1 MPQLVNMEVLM
12 TERNYNVDQL
22 NKIQETIN
30 KMDPVDIADKLEIL
44 PEKDVAIWIK
54 LLNKDLLA
62 DSFTEL
68 RAENKARIV
77 NILSEESIKD
87 LVRDLD
93 EDELVDTLQELPA
106 NITKKLMDTH
116 IDDNRRKV
124 VNELLGYP
132 QESVGSIM
140 TVNFLSVKETD
151 SPKSALDKI
160 MASQLDAEKLEQ
172 IWLTDQSLV
181 LIGFVYI
188 ADIIRNQNESLKELA
203 KSITATVTPYEDQE
217 VVAKLS
223 YRYDLGEVPVVDSE
237 NRLIGIVPAE
247 DVIDVVHDE
256 LQEDMSNITGI
267 SDQSESY
274 LEESSFKIA
283 KTRTTWLIICLLT
296 ATMTGFIIHRYESLL
311 ASAVALTAY
320 IPMLMDSGGN
330 AGSQAST
337 TVITS
342 LYSGELSVKDFF
354 KVVAKEASI
363 GLITGIIL
371 VIINFIRLMIVDQ
384 AQIRVNLTVSIT
396 LILTIIF
403 SKVMG
408 GILPLIADKL
418 DVDPTV
424 MAGPL
429 ITTVVDTLVLLIYFE
444 VASLLLGI

>member
-1 MPQLVNMEVLM
+1 MPQLQVMEVLM
-12 TERNYNVDQL
+12 SEKKYNAEQL
-22 NKIQETIN
+22 NKIKETIN
-30 KMDPVDIADKLEIL
+30 KMDPVDIADKMEIL
-44 PEKDVAIWIK
+44 PEEDVAIWIK

-62 DSFTEL
+62 DAFTEL
-68 RAENKARIV
+68 RPENKARVV
-77 NILSEESIKD
+77 NILSEERIKD

-106 NITKKLMDTH
+106 NITKKLMNVH
-116 IDDNRRKV
+116 IDKDRRKI

-132 QESVGSIM
+132 KESVGSIM
-140 TVNFLSVKETD
+140 TVNFLSVKETA
-151 SPKSALDKI
+151 SPKEALDKI
-160 MASQLDAEKLEQ
+160 IASDLDAEKLEQ

-181 LIGFVYI
+181 LMGFVYI
-188 ADIIRNQNESLKELA
+188 ADIIRYQDKSLKELA
-203 KSITATVTPYEDQE
+203 TSITATVTPYQDQE

-223 YRYDLGEVPVVDSE
+223 YKYDLGEVPVVDSE
-237 NRLIGIVPAE
+237 DRLIGIVPAE

-256 LQEDMSNITGI
+256 LQEDLSKITGI
-267 SDQSESY
+267 SDQAESY

-283 KTRTTWLIICLLT
+283 KNRTTWLIICLLT

-342 LYSGELSVKDFF
+342 LYSGEIGFKDFF
-354 KVVAKEASI
+354 KVILKETRI
-363 GLITGIIL
+363 GFIAGAIL
-371 VIINFIRLMIVDQ
+371 VVVNFLRLMIMDH
-384 AQIRVNLTVSIT
+384 AQLAVNLTVSVT

-403 SKVMG
+403 SKIMG

-418 DVDPTV
+418 KIDPTV

-429 ITTVVDTLVLLIYFE
+429 ITTIVDTLVLLIYFE

>member
-1 MPQLVNMEVLM
+1 M
-12 TERNYNVDQL
+12 TEKNYNVDQL

-116 IDDNRRKV
+116 IDDTRRKV

-160 MASQLDAEKLEQ
+160 MASKLDAEKLEQ

-188 ADIIRNQNESLKELA
+188 ADIIRYQNQSLKDLA

-296 ATMTGFIIHRYESLL
+296 ATMTGFIIHRYENLL

-354 KVVAKEASI
+354 KVVVKEASI

-384 AQIRVNLTVSIT
+384 AQIKVNLTVSIT

-418 DVDPTV
+418 DIDPTV